1 MTDFELEVLDDMY
14 TWADHN
20 LDNAM
25 EWYSLETGWVD
36 QKTMDA
42 DVKTMIDEYWKD
54 YLVA

>member
-1 MTDFELEVLDDMY
+1 MTDFELEVLEDIH

-20 LDNAM
+20 LDI